1 MTTEQRIK
9 LTMLLGVRNYGNQN
23 EQVVKAITKFGSTF
37 ELLKKTT
44 DEIQLIGEMQGVN
57 KTGLASDKNKLKMTL
72 VALAVKNSNKVAI
85 LAKQTNN
92 DTLLKEIRFSETQ
105 LSRLPGTTLKEKVQ
119 IIYDRAEANIGNLAE
134 QGITPDTQKVFL
146 ETITSFN
153 NAIATPRTGIA
164 VKREA
169 TQRLLVLFTTADSLI
184 EIMDLAA
191 GSVKDEFPDFFNGYK
206 TSRKLVDTNTGLLS
220 LKATAKELTSGKPV
234 CGAIFTFNLD
244 NANLAGSN
252 LNGEITKKTSKKG
265 SFHIKN
271 MQAGTYRVNVH
282 KPGYK
287 EKEVTVSVADGE
299 RSVLVV
305 ELEKV

>member
-23 EQVVKAITKFGSTF
+23 EQVVKAISKFGSTF

-72 VALAVKNSNKVAI
+72 VALAVKNSNKVVI

-146 ETITSFN
+146 ETITAFN
-153 NAIATPRTGIA
+153 NALATPRTGIA

-191 GSVKDEFPDFFNGYK
+191 GAAKDEFPDFYNGNK
-206 TSRKLVDTNTGLLS
+206 TSRKLIDTNTGLLA
-220 LKATAKELTSGKPV
+220 LKATAKELLSGVPV
-234 CGAIFTFNLD
+234 QGAVFTFIHEAENM
-244 NANLAGSN
+244 AGGN
-252 LNGEITKKTSKKG
+252 GNGEITKKTSKKG

-287 EKEVTVSVADGE
+287 VKEVSVDIPEGV
-299 RSVLVV
+299 RRDMKV
-305 ELEKV
+305 ELEKA